1 MSVLI
6 LENEYTWS
14 YKGAVKT
21 ACAYYRTSSVTN
33 VGNDKDSLKRQQDAV
48 RAYADSAG
56 VEVVREYY
64 DAAVSGTDPVES
76 REGFSE
82 MLAYMLG
89 NGARTV
95 LVENA
100 SRFARDHIVQGL
112 GHLLLKK
119 HGIDLVPVDS
129 PGHFLE
135 ESPIANM
142 VRTVISAV
150 SQFEKE
156 ALVLKLRKARDR
168 KRRETG
174 RCEGNPSFGIVP
186 VAHIRSA
193 KALSAKGM
201 SLRMISEHMGDKGLL
216 SRANTLYSP
225 SAIRTML
232 RKIV

>member
-1 MSVLI
+1 M
-6 LENEYTWS
+6 
-14 YKGAVKT
+14 KT

-48 RAYADSAG
+48 RAYAASAG

-119 HGIDLVPVDS
+119 HGIDLIPVDS

-174 RCEGNPSFGIVP
+174 RCEGNPSFGIIP

-201 SLRMISEHMGDKGLL
+201 SFRMISEQMGDKGLL

-232 RKIV
+232 RKIG